1 MNFLDNIL
9 FALLLA
15 AGIGYFTIN
24 VKKLIRNIKL
34 GHDVN
39 RSENAS
45 ERWKNMT
52 MVALGQSK
60 MVKRPI
66 AGFLHIVVYVGFVI
80 INIEVIEIIIDGLF
94 GTHRVLSFMDGFYD
108 LLLKNIANGCF
119 FKCIVLIFMYQIFF
133 QSLHFVIGKKMIDHS
148 KFF

>member
-1 MNFLDNIL
+1 MSFLDNIL
-9 FALLLA
+9 FALLLV

-34 GHDVN
+34 GQDIDRTDN
-39 RSENAS
+39 PS

-60 MVKRPI
+60 MVKRPV
-66 AGFLHIVVYVGFVI
+66 AGFLHIVVYVGFVV

-94 GTHRVLSFMDGFYD
+94 GTHRVLSFMGGF
-108 LLLKNIANGCF
+108 
-119 FKCIVLIFMYQIFF
+119 
-133 QSLHFVIGKKMIDHS
+133 
-148 KFF
+148 